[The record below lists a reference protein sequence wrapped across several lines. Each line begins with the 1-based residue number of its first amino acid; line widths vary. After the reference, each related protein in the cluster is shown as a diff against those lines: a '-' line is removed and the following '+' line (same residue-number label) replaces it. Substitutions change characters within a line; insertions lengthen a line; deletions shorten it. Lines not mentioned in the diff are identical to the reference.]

1 MLCVKTVDI
10 QGVVNMDIE
19 KLVNE
24 QFEQIKRGSVE
35 IIEEQELKEKLKKS
49 ILTSKP
55 LKVKAGFD
63 PTAKDLHLGHT
74 VLIQKLKHFQD
85 LGHEVY
91 FLIGDFTA
99 TIGDPTGKSQTRPAL
114 SKEEVNEN
122 AKTYKEQVFKILDK
136 DKTKIVYN
144 STWCEKLS
152 AANLIELAGYMSVAR
167 MLERDDFQTRF
178 KNEKPISIKEFM
190 YPLIQGYDSVA
201 LEADI
206 ELGGTDQKF
215 NLLVGRMLQA
225 KFNQRPQSILMMPI
239 LEGIDG
245 KQKMSKSLGNYIGLN
260 ENPNDMY
267 GKIMSIS
274 DELMFR
280 YFELLSNKSL
290 EEIKVYK
297 QKIASDALNP
307 KIVKE
312 QLAIEIV
319 ERFWPGQSKQAKET
333 FDALTHKTI
342 PQSIKELKIKIDS
355 PTIWI
360 CHLIKQIGFSD
371 SSSNSKRLIEQKG
384 VYIED
389 KVVEDTTLQIKK
401 GDSFVLRVGKKL
413 IAKVI
418 VE

>member
-1 MLCVKTVDI
+1 MQKLWVFEV
-10 QGVVNMDIE
+10 QLMDVE
-19 KLVNE
+19 KLANK
-24 QFEQIKRGSVE
+24 QFEQIKRGSIE
-35 IIEEQELKEKLKKS
+35 IIEEDELKEKIKES
-49 ILTSKP
+49 IQTGKP
-55 LKVKAGFD
+55 LKIKAGFD

-99 TIGDPTGKSQTRPAL
+99 TIGDPTGKTQTRPAL
-114 SKEEVNEN
+114 SKEEIEEN

-144 STWCEKLS
+144 STWCNKLT
-152 AANLIELAGYMSVAR
+152 AAGLIELAGHMSVAR
-167 MLERDDFQTRF
+167 MLERDDFEKRY
-178 KNEKPISIKEFM
+178 KSGKPISIKEFL

-201 LEADI
+201 LQADV
-206 ELGGTDQKF
+206 ELGGSDQKF

-239 LEGIDG
+239 LEGTDG
-245 KQKMSKSLGNYIGLN
+245 KNKMSKSLGNYIGLN

-267 GKIMSIS
+267 GKVMSIS

-280 YFELLSNKSL
+280 YYELLSNKSIQ
-290 EEIKVYK
+290 EIEDYK
-297 QKIASDALNP
+297 KQIQENKLNP

-312 QLAIEIV
+312 QLALEIV
-319 ERFWPGQSKQAKET
+319 ERFWPGEAQKAKET

-342 PQSIKELKIKIDS
+342 PDSIDQISVKIDT

-360 CHLIKQIGFSD
+360 CHLIKNIGFSD
-371 SSSNSKRLIEQKG
+371 STSKVKRLIEQKG
-384 VYIED
+384 VYIND
-389 KVVEDTTLQIKK
+389 KVLEDSLLQVNK
-401 GDSFVLRVGKKL
+401 GDSFVLKVGKKL
-413 IAKVI
+413 IAKI
-418 VE
+418 TIS

>member
-1 MLCVKTVDI
+1 
-10 QGVVNMDIE
+10 MDVE
-19 KLVNE
+19 KLANK
-24 QFEQIKRGSVE
+24 QFEQIKRGSIE
-35 IIEEQELKEKLKKS
+35 IIEEDELKEKIKES
-49 ILTSKP
+49 IQTGKP
-55 LKVKAGFD
+55 LKIKAGFD

-99 TIGDPTGKSQTRPAL
+99 TIGDPTGKTQTRPAL
-114 SKEEVNEN
+114 SKEEIEEN

-144 STWCEKLS
+144 STWCNKLT
-152 AANLIELAGYMSVAR
+152 AAGLIELAGHMSVAR
-167 MLERDDFQTRF
+167 MLERDDFEKRY
-178 KNEKPISIKEFM
+178 KSGKPISIKEFL

-201 LEADI
+201 LQADV
-206 ELGGTDQKF
+206 ELGGSDQKF

-239 LEGIDG
+239 LEGTDG
-245 KQKMSKSLGNYIGLN
+245 KNKMSKSLGNYIGLN

-267 GKIMSIS
+267 GKVMSIS

-280 YFELLSNKSL
+280 YYELLSNKSIQ
-290 EEIKVYK
+290 EIEDYK
-297 QKIASDALNP
+297 KQIQENKLNP

-312 QLAIEIV
+312 QLALEIV
-319 ERFWPGQSKQAKET
+319 ERFWPGEAQKAKET

-342 PQSIKELKIKIDS
+342 PDSIDQISVKIDT

-360 CHLIKQIGFSD
+360 CHLIKNIGFSD
-371 SSSNSKRLIEQKG
+371 STSKVKRLIEQKG
-384 VYIED
+384 VYIND
-389 KVVEDTTLQIKK
+389 KVLEDSLLQVNK
-401 GDSFVLRVGKKL
+401 GDSFVLKVGKKL
-413 IAKVI
+413 IAKI
-418 VE
+418 TIS

>member
-1 MLCVKTVDI
+1 
-10 QGVVNMDIE
+10 MDIE

-35 IIEEQELKEKLKKS
+35 IIEEQELKEKLKES
-49 ILTSKP
+49 ILTGKP

-99 TIGDPTGKSQTRPAL
+99 TIGDPTGKSQTRPSL

-144 STWCEKLS
+144 STWCEKLT
-152 AANLIELAGYMSVAR
+152 AADLIELAGHMSVAR

-178 KNEKPISIKEFM
+178 KNSKPISIKEFL

-201 LEADI
+201 LKADI
-206 ELGGTDQKF
+206 ELGGNDQKF

-280 YFELLSNKSL
+280 YYELLSNKSL
-290 EEIKVYK
+290 EEIEDYK
-297 QKIASDALNP
+297 QKISTGALNP

-319 ERFWPGQSKQAKET
+319 ERFWTGQSKQAKET

-360 CHLIKQIGFSD
+360 CHLIKQIGFSG
-371 SSSNSKRLIEQKG
+371 STSNSKRLIEQKG

-389 KVVEDTTLQIKK
+389 KVVEDASLQVKK

>member
-1 MLCVKTVDI
+1 VPCVKIVDI
-10 QGVVNMDIE
+10 QGVGKMDIE
-19 KLVNE
+19 RLVNE

-35 IIEEQELKEKLKKS
+35 IIEEQELKEKLRES
-49 ILTSKP
+49 ILKGKP

-144 STWCEKLS
+144 STWCEKLT
-152 AANLIELAGYMSVAR
+152 AADLIELAGHMSVAR

-178 KNEKPISIKEFM
+178 KNGKPISIKEFL

-201 LEADI
+201 LESDI

-290 EEIKVYK
+290 EEIKTYK
-297 QKIASDALNP
+297 EKIASGALNP
-307 KIVKE
+307 KVVKE

-319 ERFWPGQSKQAKET
+319 ERFWPGQSAQAKET
-333 FDALTHKTI
+333 FDALTHKSI
-342 PQSIKELKIKIDS
+342 PQTIKELKITIDTPS
-355 PTIWI
+355 IWI

-371 SSSNSKRLIEQKG
+371 STSQAKRLIEQKG
-384 VYIED
+384 VSINNE
-389 KVVEDTTLQIKK
+389 VVKDTNLQIKK
-401 GDSFVLRVGKKL
+401 GDSFILKVGKKKV
-413 IAKVI
+413 AKVI